1 MGYPANTSNCVKNNS
16 LRVLFST
23 LFSVLD
29 TLMKQCFS
37 CLIYYLK
44 LTPTL
49 NAILEVSAG
58 LAICIAFFKSCPNGK
73 CLAIIVWRRNM
84 LTLYCVSKRYEK
96 CLNEQ
101 NACLQ
106 CLIKCLTSFRFYQT
120 RSNAINIVFKRKM

>member
-1 MGYPANTSNCVKNNS
+1 MGYPNTSNCVKNNS

-49 NAILEVSAG
+49 NAILEAGVSAG
-58 LAICIAFFKSCPNGK
+58 LSICIAFFVLSKREMFGDHCLATEHVDVVCTVFPNGMK
-73 CLAIIVWRRNM
+73 NV
-84 LTLYCVSKRYEK
+84 
-96 CLNEQ
+96 
-101 NACLQ
+101 
-106 CLIKCLTSFRFYQT
+106 
-120 RSNAINIVFKRKM
+120 